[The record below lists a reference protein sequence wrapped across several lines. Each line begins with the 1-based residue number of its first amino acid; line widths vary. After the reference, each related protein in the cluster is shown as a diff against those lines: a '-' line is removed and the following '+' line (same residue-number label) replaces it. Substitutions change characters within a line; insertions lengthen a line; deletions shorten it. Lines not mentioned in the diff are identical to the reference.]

1 MKKKYINIISVLL
14 IISILFGI
22 IGMSYAYFSLEIE
35 GTCKDNV
42 VVAGDL
48 RIRYTDNSSVS
59 LVNAFHGDSVT
70 KEMTIENIGTINAVY
85 TMKLNDFNN
94 QIENDELKL
103 DYTCEEYDSSNN
115 LIGSCG
121 SETDV
126 SLPLFSGNFV
136 IKSDISIEPTYI
148 HKYKMTFTFIDTL
161 GNQDY
166 NKKKNFAATFEAKT
180 FQKAVDTNAD
190 TDNIVMTSSIIIGDP
205 VDVNVKLVGSSSSSI
220 DSVTYVIYRK
230 RRSETKYSIL
240 DSVVSTNKA
249 NNFSITY
256 EDGNDIDFRYDYTGS
271 MPYSYNILAYN
282 TNNGKLIKETIVT
295 ENFCF
300 VAGTKVLTQNGYK
313 NIEDIKI
320 GEMVYSYNLNNNELE
335 LKEVINTILSYT
347 KDTYKVTIDGKIVE
361 MSPKHQVYIID
372 KGWVRAYDLKV
383 GDKMLKSDNT
393 IIEIENIEYKVYD
406 KVIPTYNLTVEDN
419 NNFYVSEIQV
429 LVHFLLLFDNITID
443 L

>member
-35 GTCKDNV
+35 GTGKDNV
-42 VVAGDL
+42 VVVGDL

-59 LVNAFHGDSVT
+59 LVNAFPGDSVT

-103 DYTCEEYDSSNN
+103 NYTCEEYDSSNN

-148 HKYKMTFTFIDTL
+148 HKYKITFTFIDTL

-205 VDVNVKLVGSSSSSI
+205 VNVNVKLVGSSSSSI

-249 NNFSITY
+249 NNFGITY
-256 EDGNDIDFRYDYTGS
+256 EDGNDIDFRYDYTGR

-429 LVHFLLLFDNITID
+429 LVHNFSSAV
-443 L
+443 

>member
-35 GTCKDNV
+35 GTGKDNV
-42 VVAGDL
+42 VVVGDL

-59 LVNAFHGDSVT
+59 LVNAFPGDSVT

-103 DYTCEEYDSSNN
+103 NYTCEEYDSSNN

-429 LVHFLLLFDNITID
+429 LVHNFSSAV
-443 L
+443 

>member
-1 MKKKYINIISVLL
+1 MKDKIKNIIYFLLL
-14 IISILFGI
+14 ISFLLGI

-35 GTCKDNV
+35 GTAKDNV
-42 VVAGDL
+42 VVTGDL

-59 LVNAFHGDSVT
+59 LVNAFPGDSVT
-70 KEMTIENIGTINAVY
+70 KEITIENIGTLNAVY

-103 DYTCEEYDSSNN
+103 DYTCEEYDSNNN
-115 LIGSCG
+115 LVGSCG

-148 HKYKMTFTFIDTL
+148 HKYKMTFTFIDTQ

-166 NKKKNFAATFEAKT
+166 NKKKNFVATFEAKT
-180 FQKAVDTNAD
+180 FEKVVDTNVG
-190 TDNIVMTSSIIIGDP
+190 TDNITMTSSIITGDP
-205 VDVNVKLVGSSSSSI
+205 VDVNVKLIGSSSSSI

-230 RRSETKYSIL
+230 RRSETEYTIL
-240 DSVVSTNKA
+240 DSVVSTNKT

-256 EDGNDIDFRYDYTGS
+256 EDGNDIDFTYDYTGS
-271 MPYSYNILAYN
+271 MPYSYKILAYN

-295 ENFCF
+295 EKFCF
-300 VAGTKVLTQNGYK
+300 VAGTKVLTENGYK

-320 GEMVYSYNLNNNELE
+320 GDKVYSYNLNNNELE
-335 LKEVINTILSYT
+335 LKEVINTIISYT
-347 KDTYKVTIDGKIVE
+347 MDTYKVTLDGKIVE

-372 KGWVRAYDLKV
+372 KGWVRAYDLKA

-393 IIEIENIEYKVYD
+393 IIEIENVEYKVYD
-406 KVIPTYNLTVEDN
+406 EVIPTYNLTVEGN

-429 LVHFLLLFDNITID
+429 LVHNLPSAV
-443 L
+443 